1 MRALFSGVSNVSS
14 PVLLKGVVFILDLL
28 CEEVS
33 TGLPI
38 AQQADE
44 CRVRDLRYLQ
54 NRYVRPALKNT
65 ISLDGGDCCKNAPVM
80 KPATFNAARKCSLMA
95 QRISRLGWLPT
106 YRALLR
112 FAGRSG
118 TFPKV

>member
-33 TGLPI
+33 TGLPL
-38 AQQADE
+38 AQHE
-44 CRVRDLRYLQ
+44 CCVRDLRYLQ

-65 ISLDGGDCCKNAPVM
+65 ISLDGGDCCKNVPVM
-80 KPATFNAARKCSLMA
+80 KPATFNAARKCSPIA
-95 QRISRLGWLPT
+95 QRISRLG
-106 YRALLR
+106 
-112 FAGRSG
+112 
-118 TFPKV
+118 

>member
-14 PVLLKGVVFILDLL
+14 PVLLKGVIFILGLL
-28 CEEVS
+28 
-33 TGLPI
+33 
-38 AQQADE
+38 
-44 CRVRDLRYLQ
+44 YLQ

-65 ISLDGGDCCKNAPVM
+65 ISLDGGDCCKNVPVM
-80 KPATFNAARKCSLMA
+80 KPATFNAARKCSLIA

-112 FAGRSG
+112 FAGRNG